1 MEMKGTEDPARLHPW
16 VGQNE
21 VAERLGRAV
30 SSVWLG
36 HTADW
41 GTVAPFISVLSFHSF
56 SYL

>member
-30 SSVWLG
+30 SSVRLRPHG
-36 HTADW
+36 
-41 GTVAPFISVLSFHSF
+41 
-56 SYL
+56 